1 MSLKLKMGRDSQFFI
16 TVTFTKANGKITWS
30 MEMEFILST
39 KIKLFTK
46 DVSVMA
52 KNKARAK

>member
-1 MSLKLKMGRDSQFFI
+1 MSLKLKMGQDSQFLI

-46 DVSVMA
+46 DFSVRA

>member
-1 MSLKLKMGRDSQFFI
+1 MSLKLKMERDSQFSI
-16 TVTFTKANGKITWS
+16 TGTFTKANGKITWL

-46 DVSVMA
+46 EISVRA
-52 KNKARAK
+52 KNKARVK

>member
-1 MSLKLKMGRDSQFFI
+1 
-16 TVTFTKANGKITWS
+16 

-46 DVSVMA
+46 EISVRA
-52 KNKARAK
+52 KNKAWAKWFAKLTKNTLTKVTFAVTK

>member
-1 MSLKLKMGRDSQFFI
+1 MSLKLKMGQDSQYSI
-16 TVTFTKANGKITWS
+16 TGTFTKANGKITWS

-46 DVSVMA
+46 EISVRA
-52 KNKARAK
+52 KNKAWAK